1 MAMPS
6 RGGITTIN
14 FDTVD
19 NLYASYLPFIQNG
32 AIFIPSAQQK
42 MLGEQ
47 VFVAITLPNSS
58 ERMPLT
64 GKVVWINHRIQGQ
77 RPAGFAIQLGK
88 DEAGLRIKNEIER
101 LLVAKLSDTH
111 PTFTL

>member
-14 FDTVD
+14 YDTVEK
-19 NLYASYLPFIQNG
+19 LYASYLPFIQNG
-32 AIFIPSAQQK
+32 AIFIPSAQQQ

-64 GKVVWINHRIQGQ
+64 GKVVWVNHRAQGQ

-88 DEAGLRIKNEIER
+88 DEAGLRIKHEIER
-101 LLVAKLSDTH
+101 LLVAKMNDTA